1 MLRILLIFRLTH
13 GIQFAVTVPGIAG
26 HVAHRTG
33 GLVLLVAV
41 VAESLWFTLHIVRN
55 HRRVAARG
63 EEDRE
68 ADDRDATRPVVYDG
82 LAAGVELCSA
92 VASLWSCVVVMGPD
106 RAQDMAP
113 LLVLTTEQ
121 ISGASVGSAL
131 GQRLRVLVVGTV
143 AVAASY
149 AAVIALGVPEALTHS
164 DVLIG
169 LTGYGALAYLI
180 RRGALYLL
188 QLAADLGDMSLQLH
202 EVQQR
207 RLLAIELH
215 NHIGHTLGAFQRA
228 DASDPDQLASLR
240 KSAMV
245 ALERLRTF
253 ISTGRFSASVP
264 LIAMVHRQVALAAND
279 ALTVEPIVTE
289 RVVGAAPRVRPHEVE
304 LLETALRALLIN
316 VPRSAGVHEAL
327 LHVDIVT
334 EPGAEPVEVVELVVT
349 DEGAGFPP
357 EALAAGVAAMR
368 SLAVHQRLLAE
379 HGGAL
384 RVLSVPGLTQVTL
397 TLPIAPAPAA
407 ADADRARGRGAY
419 AAYGGAARGHKA
431 GGHRAG
437 KRRHRHD
444 GRERARHQAAVTG
457 GRGRGP

>member
-1 MLRILLIFRLTH
+1 MLRILLIFRLMH
-13 GIQFAVTVPGIAG
+13 AIQFAVTVPGIAG
-26 HVAHRTG
+26 HLAHRTG

-41 VAESLWFTLHIVRN
+41 VAESLWFTLYIVRN
-55 HRRVAARG
+55 HRRVAARD
-63 EEDRE
+63 EEDRA
-68 ADDRDATRPVVYDG
+68 ADDRGDARPVVYDG

-92 VASLWSCVVVMGPD
+92 VASLWACVVVMGPD

-121 ISGASVGSAL
+121 ISGASIGSAL
-131 GQRLRVLVVGTV
+131 GQPLRVLVAGTG

-169 LTGYGALAYLI
+169 LTGYAALAYLI

-215 NHIGHTLGAFQRA
+215 NHIGHTLGAFQRI
-228 DASDPDQLASLR
+228 DVTDTDQLASLR
-240 KSAMV
+240 TSAMV

-264 LIAMVHRQVALAAND
+264 LIGMVHRQVALAAND
-279 ALTVEPIVTE
+279 TLTVEPIVTE
-289 RVVGAAPRVRPHEVE
+289 RVVGAAARVRPHEVE
-304 LLETALRALLIN
+304 LLEAALRALLIN
-316 VPRSAGVHEAL
+316 VERSAGVREAL
-327 LHVDIVT
+327 LHVDIVNG
-334 EPGAEPVEVVELVVT
+334 PAAGAGELVELVVT

-357 EALAAGVAAMR
+357 EALAAGVAGMR

-379 HGGAL
+379 YGGAL

-407 ADADRARGRGAY
+407 AERAPGARDGRVRGVRGRGGRARGGRAQ
-419 AAYGGAARGHKA
+419 GG
-431 GGHRAG
+431 RAQG
-437 KRRHRHD
+437 
-444 GRERARHQAAVTG
+444 ERARKAVTAG
-457 GRGRGP
+457 EPGEPGKEASA

>member
-1 MLRILLIFRLTH
+1 MLRILLIFRLMH

-55 HRRVAARG
+55 HRRVAARDEG
-63 EEDRE
+63 DRE
-68 ADDRDATRPVVYDG
+68 ADDRGDARPVVYDG

-92 VASLWSCVVVMGPD
+92 VASLWACVVVMGPD

-131 GQRLRVLVVGTV
+131 GQRLRVLVVGTG

-327 LHVDIVT
+327 LHVDVVT
-334 EPGAEPVEVVELVVT
+334 EPGESAEVMEVVELVVT

-407 ADADRARGRGAY
+407 AERPPGAREGRVRGVRRRGARVQSARSTSGRARSGQEEAS
-419 AAYGGAARGHKA
+419 A
-431 GGHRAG
+431 
-437 KRRHRHD
+437 
-444 GRERARHQAAVTG
+444 
-457 GRGRGP
+457 

>member
-1 MLRILLIFRLTH
+1 MLRILLIFRLMH

-55 HRRVAARG
+55 HRRVAARDEG
-63 EEDRE
+63 DRE
-68 ADDRDATRPVVYDG
+68 ADDRDDARPVVYDG

-92 VASLWSCVVVMGPD
+92 VASVWACVVVMGPD

-131 GQRLRVLVVGTV
+131 GQRLRVLVVGTG

-334 EPGAEPVEVVELVVT
+334 EQGEPGEPGEQGEPGEAVEVVELVVT

-357 EALAAGVAAMR
+357 EALAAGVTAMR

-407 ADADRARGRGAY
+407 AERPPGAREGRVRGVRRRGARSTSGRARSGQEEAS
-419 AAYGGAARGHKA
+419 A
-431 GGHRAG
+431 
-437 KRRHRHD
+437 
-444 GRERARHQAAVTG
+444 
-457 GRGRGP
+457 